1 VVVVAQGDVFWATLP
16 EPVGSAP
23 GFTRPVVVVQT
34 DALNV
39 SRIATVI
46 VVPMTSNLRWAD
58 APGNVLLRLRSTG
71 LPKDAVANVSLV
83 TSIDRSLLTDRVGR
97 LSRALLRQIQSG
109 IALVVG

>member
-1 VVVVAQGDVFWATLP
+1 M
-16 EPVGSAP
+16 
-23 GFTRPVVVVQT
+23 QT

-71 LPKDAVANVSLV
+71 LPKDAVANVSLI